1 MTNKQRIFVGL
12 GLLVSI
18 VFLGF
23 AFSRLEPAEVLD
35 AMREVNPL
43 PVLVG
48 AAFYFTAVS
57 MISLR
62 WQFLLRA
69 LRPVPLARLIPLVCI
84 GYMGNN
90 VYPFR
95 TGEALRLW
103 LLQRNEQIP
112 AARAT
117 ATVIV
122 ERIFDGL
129 VMLSFI
135 LAGLVML
142 DVSSPEVEAVLSF
155 AGPLFLVALAVF
167 FFLAAKPDAL
177 RWLVGRVT
185 RLLPGKL
192 AGMVSH
198 LSEEFIE
205 GLAGL
210 RSPSDL
216 AGTVIASYLSW
227 MLEAVVYWIVSFA
240 FDFNLSYQGALLVV
254 GVVNLAGLIPASP
267 GQIGVFEYFVSTV
280 LISLGVATSAPAT
293 AYALVVHLTIWLPV
307 TLVGFYF
314 LARQGLNWNAIAHA
328 GDLSGQTVTE

>member
-1 MTNKQRIFVGL
+1 MVVF

-18 VFLGF
+18 VFMGV
-23 AFSRLEPAEVLD
+23 AFSRLEFTQVMG
-35 AMREVNPL
+35 AMIELNPL

-57 MISLR
+57 VISLR

-69 LRPVPLARLIPLVCI
+69 LRLVPLSRLIPLVCI

-103 LLQRNEQIP
+103 LLQRNEHIP

-142 DVSSPEVEAVLSF
+142 DVSSPEVETVLNF
-155 AGPLFLVALAVF
+155 AGPLFLVALAFF

-177 RWLVGRVT
+177 RWLVVRVT

-192 AGMVSH
+192 ANVVSH
-198 LSEEFIE
+198 LSEEFIQ

-210 RSPSDL
+210 RSPRNL
-216 AGTVIASYLSW
+216 VGTIAASYGCW

-240 FDFNLSYQGALLVV
+240 FDFELSYQGALLVV
-254 GVVNLAGLIPASP
+254 GVVNLTGLIPASP
-267 GQIGVFEYFVSTV
+267 GQIGVFEFFVSTV
-280 LISLGVATSAPAT
+280 LIAMGVGSAPAT

-307 TLVGFYF
+307 TLAGFYF
-314 LARQGLNWNAIAHA
+314 LARQGLNWNAIRHTRIEPA
-328 GDLSGQTVTE
+328 